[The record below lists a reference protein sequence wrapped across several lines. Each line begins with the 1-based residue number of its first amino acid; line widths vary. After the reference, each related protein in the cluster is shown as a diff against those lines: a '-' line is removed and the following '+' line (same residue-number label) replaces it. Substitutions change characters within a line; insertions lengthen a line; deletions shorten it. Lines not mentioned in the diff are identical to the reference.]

1 MDKIKVQLI
10 SADTL
15 SDVQSACQM
24 TRSMGKFDNPAD
36 IAKKEKW
43 DMTKINKM
51 LELPHSKIEE
61 SRCFQHIILDAILC
75 LVVFNMQTSL
85 KM

>member
-51 LELPHSKIEE
+51 LELPHSKIA
-61 SRCFQHIILDAILC
+61 RCKPH
-75 LVVFNMQTSL
+75 
-85 KM
+85 